1 MLLLDMKCYM
11 LSGVNGI
18 SYGYSGY
25 SYSSHVAS
33 GPILFIYVSFNGVLS
48 NGPLEISQFSFIMAT
63 HYSFVQ
69 L

>member
-1 MLLLDMKCYM
+1 MPYGIDRVLLLDMKCYM

-48 NGPLEISQFSFIMAT
+48 NA
-63 HYSFVQ
+63 V
-69 L
+69 